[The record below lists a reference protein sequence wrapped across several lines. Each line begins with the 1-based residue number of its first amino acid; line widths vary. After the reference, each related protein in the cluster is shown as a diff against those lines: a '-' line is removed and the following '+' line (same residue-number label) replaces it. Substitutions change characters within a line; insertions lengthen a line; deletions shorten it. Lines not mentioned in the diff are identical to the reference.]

1 MPVWKTLE
9 TWREKTKKNAYKINN
24 SVSFVRKTEDPLD
37 AVIEI
42 LDEDIEHKKT
52 THPYVPPQAQSA
64 PTIELETQ
72 AIDNEFAKLI
82 EQFDRVGNIAAEQ
95 KKQKQTAELVDDIIK
110 DRNPFQNVE
119 IEDIWIENDLFD
131 KDPKSVIDVSKKI
144 LDEISSDPRID
155 LNIATP
161 PNTDDEIN
169 DDGNNINVTPSSF
182 YHITPEIDDDID
194 FTITDCQLV
203 EGNDINVDRDTEPFV
218 DFTITDSRTV
228 DSDEVEDID
237 FTITDSQLVEGNDNR
252 VNRETEPFVDFTI
265 TDSRTVDSDNE
276 VEDIDFTITDS
287 QLLEGNDNR
296 VNRETEPFVDFT
308 ITNLR
313 LVDSDEV
320 METIVVMMDDD
331 IVIPNTNVI
340 GKNTGPPQRKRI
352 VTSHQLKLFE

>member
-1 MPVWKTLE
+1 M
-9 TWREKTKKNAYKINN
+9 
-24 SVSFVRKTEDPLD
+24 
-37 AVIEI
+37 
-42 LDEDIEHKKT
+42 
-52 THPYVPPQAQSA
+52 PPQAQSA

-82 EQFDRVGNIAAEQ
+82 EQFDRVGIVAAEQ

-110 DRNPFQNVE
+110 DKNPFQNVE

-131 KDPKSVIDVSKKI
+131 NKDPKSKIDVSEKI
-144 LDEISSDPRID
+144 LDEISSDPLID

-161 PNTDDEIN
+161 PNTDDEMN
-169 DDGNNINVTPSSF
+169 DDGNININVIPSSF

-203 EGNDINVDRDTEPFV
+203 EGNDINVNRDTEPFV

-265 TDSRTVDSDNE
+265 T
-276 VEDIDFTITDS
+276 
-287 QLLEGNDNR
+287 
-296 VNRETEPFVDFT
+296 
-308 ITNLR
+308 NLR

-320 METIVVMMDDD
+320 METIVVTMDDD

-340 GKNTGPPQRKRI
+340 GKNAGPHNAK
-352 VTSHQLKLFE
+352 E